1 MLGWSINLFRIFG
14 IQLAVHATFF
24 LLMAYAA
31 YEGWQ
36 SGGLPGLSW
45 RLLLMIL
52 FFTCVVMHELGHS
65 LTAKR
70 YGVRV
75 PRILLLPIGGMAEMD
90 HVPRQPSAEF
100 LITIAGPAVNFVIV
114 AILAPF
120 TWKYLLG
127 IEAMPDFSPAE
138 LLTQLFL
145 ANLIMGTFN
154 LLPVYPMDGGRILRS
169 ILALWLP
176 YLQATW
182 WAVAVTRVLAPIL
195 AFCAIYFLDWWMLGI
210 LFVFILFTGNTEYRL
225 LRRREEEAAYWAD
238 MARRV
243 IVPPAADL
251 GEPPLLHPHGP
262 N

>member
-24 LLMAYAA
+24 LLLAYAA
-31 YEGWQ
+31 YEGWLA
-36 SGGLPGLSW
+36 GGLAGMVW
-45 RLLLMIL
+45 RVTVTVL
-52 FFTCVVMHELGHS
+52 FFGCVVLHELGHS
-65 LTAKR
+65 LTARR

-100 LITIAGPAVNFVIV
+100 LITVAGPAVNFALV
-114 AILAPF
+114 ALLLPF
-120 TWKYLLG
+120 SWRYALG
-127 IEAMPDFSPAE
+127 LEEIADFSGAE
-138 LLTQLFL
+138 LLFQLFW
-145 ANLIMGTFN
+145 ANVIMGTFN
-154 LLPVYPMDGGRILRS
+154 LIPVYPMDGGRILRS

-182 WAVAVTRVLAPIL
+182 WAVTITRVLAPVL
-195 AFCAIYFLDWWMLGI
+195 AFVAVYFLDMWMLGL
-210 LFVFILFTGNTEYRL
+210 LFLFILMTGNTEYRL
-225 LRRREEEAAYWAD
+225 LRRREEEAVYWAE

-243 IVPPAADL
+243 VVPPPSTE
-251 GEPPLLHPHGP
+251 EPPLLQHGP

>member
-24 LLMAYAA
+24 LLLAYAA

-36 SGGLPGLSW
+36 SGGLPGLVW
-45 RLLLMIL
+45 RVLLTTL
-52 FFTCVVMHELGHS
+52 FFVCVVLHELGHS

-100 LITIAGPAVNFVIV
+100 FITIAGPAVNFVIAAV
-114 AILAPF
+114 LLPF
-120 TWKYLLG
+120 TWRFVLG
-127 IEAMPDFSPAE
+127 LEDMPDFSGAE
-138 LLTQLFL
+138 LLAQLFL

-169 ILALWLP
+169 ILAIWLP

-182 WAVAVTRVLAPIL
+182 WAVMTMRVLAPIL
-195 AFCAIYFLDWWMLGI
+195 AFSAAYFLDWWMP
-210 LFVFILFTGNTEYRL
+210 VFLFTFIFMAGNNEYRHL
-225 LRRREEEAAYWAD
+225 LRREQEAAYWAEL
-238 MARRV
+238 ARRV
-243 IVPPAADL
+243 AASAPPAS
-251 GEPPLLHPHGP
+251 EPPLLHHGL